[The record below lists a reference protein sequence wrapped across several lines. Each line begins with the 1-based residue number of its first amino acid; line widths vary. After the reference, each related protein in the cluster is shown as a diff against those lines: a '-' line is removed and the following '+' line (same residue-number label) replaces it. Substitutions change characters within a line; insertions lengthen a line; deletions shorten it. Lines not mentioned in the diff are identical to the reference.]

1 MQTKR
6 FLVAVIA
13 TIALSAQSFAQGQ
26 LKELSTLG
34 GDGIDDI
41 TFIPPSFSYDGKT
54 YIGIT
59 EYDPNVGKVPISY
72 TIKDLEGNDV
82 KKLDHQ
88 MLFSY
93 NAYEYYY
100 PVSSDTVIEY
110 SDIDYGPAHEPLSG
124 KYSRDLYQYLDSLLY
139 AYYVFDSYLQYS
151 SPIFFTTLDGR
162 DAFCLCLPD
171 SLYPRY
177 YGPGYDYDYDFYNYD
192 LYGKQYPYRF
202 YAIGDD
208 GYVNEYNVDYELQT
222 KNFKFS
228 DIPTKS
234 STYDRSIILDFY
246 VKNLST
252 QGGDID
258 GYYATQTLFNDDPN
272 WEYWN
277 LTWDSS
283 ITEDRIS
290 YYYNYDLDLES
301 PVRIL
306 RYSAYL
312 KNISLVNDKGET
324 LLEIPIEQ
332 RDGFQIEYE
341 PDIQYVRTEGK
352 DLIVVSITYY
362 SIDNGKDG
370 AIYYT
375 TLYSYDRG
383 LSAVKAIARTESTRM
398 SVNVTDSQVN
408 VSVDNADKAESV
420 SLSDMT
426 GRVVGRIPATSSGS
440 SINTS
445 KMSKGVYNITLQGAG
460 NIENQKILIK

>member
-34 GDGIDDI
+34 DDIDDI

-54 YIGIT
+54 YIGIID
-59 EYDPNVGKVPISY
+59 YDPHVGKVLSSY

-82 KKLDHQ
+82 KKLDQ
-88 MLFSY
+88 MSFSY

-110 SDIDYGPAHEPLSG
+110 SDIYYDPAYNPISG
-124 KYSRDLYQYLDSLLY
+124 KYCRDLYLFLDSLMLFY
-139 AYYVFDSYLQYS
+139 SYIDSDLQYS

-162 DAFCLCLPD
+162 DAFCLCLAD
-171 SLYPRY
+171 SLFDY
-177 YGPGYDYDYDFYNYD
+177 YYNYDYYFYNYD
-192 LYGKQYPYRF
+192 LYGKHYPYRF

-208 GYVNEYNVDYELQT
+208 GYVNEYHVYYELQT

-228 DIPTKS
+228 DIPTES
-234 STYDRSIILDFY
+234 STYGRSNILGFF

-283 ITEDRIS
+283 ITDDRIS
-290 YYYNYDLDLES
+290 YYYNYES
-301 PVRIL
+301 PVRVL
-306 RYSAYL
+306 SYSAYL
-312 KNISLVNDKGET
+312 KNISLVNDKEET

-341 PDIQYVRTEGK
+341 PDILYVRTEGK
-352 DLIVVSITYY
+352 DLIVVSITYS
-362 SIDNGKDG
+362 SIDNGKSDE
-370 AIYYT
+370 IYYT

-398 SVNVTDSQVN
+398 SVNITDSQVN
-408 VSVDNADKAESV
+408 VSVDNADNSESV
-420 SLSDMT
+420 SLSDMS
-426 GRVVGRIPATSSGS
+426 GRVVGRMPASHEGASF
-440 SINTS
+440 NTS
-445 KMSKGVYNITLQGAG
+445 RMPKGVYNVTLQGK
-460 NIENQKILIK
+460 ENDENKKILIK